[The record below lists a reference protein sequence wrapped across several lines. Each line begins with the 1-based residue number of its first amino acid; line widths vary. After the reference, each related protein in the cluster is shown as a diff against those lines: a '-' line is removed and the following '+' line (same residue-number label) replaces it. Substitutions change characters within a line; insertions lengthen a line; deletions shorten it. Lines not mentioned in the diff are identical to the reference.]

1 MSKIGRSIVRQKKDT
16 KRVDGYGSESLG
28 GGRESDGREL
38 FKIAK

>member
-1 MSKIGRSIVRQKKDT
+1 MVRQEEYCQTEKDI

-28 GGRESDGREL
+28 GGGETDGREL